1 VSVVGHQLERAN
13 LLYGVFAVVIVLIG
27 WLYLGSQLVLYAAE
41 INVVLA
47 RRLWPRSMLQPPLT
61 EPDRR
66 VLTALARTEERR
78 PEQRV
83 HVTFLPEGGDGDEPP
98 AGDGGSR

>member
-1 VSVVGHQLERAN
+1 MVEHYLRHTSQV
-13 LLYGVFAVVIVLIG
+13 YGVFAIVLG
-27 WLYLGSQLVLYAAE
+27 LLFWLYLGARLTLCAAE
-41 INVVLA
+41 VNVVAA
-47 RRLWPRSMLQPPLT
+47 RRLWPRSLLQPPLT

-83 HVTFLPEGGDGDEPP
+83 QVTFLPEAADGDDQAAGDGDP
-98 AGDGGSR
+98 G